1 MKRLIPITLAALLLT
16 GCGSPVNASPS
27 VGPSQIKLPIVS
39 SGEMPKYKRVVAL
52 ADGSAE
58 IVASLGF
65 KEYLVGRDIASTMP
79 ELKNIPVDTD
89 AHQVSVERVLT
100 QKPDLILIDSN
111 TSPTSALNTL
121 KQTGIK
127 IVSIPSSFSLA
138 NIPVKEA
145 AIANALGVMKAAN
158 LLKKDLVSATF
169 APSQTKVVF
178 LYLRGTASIY
188 LVGGKGSGADSIL
201 EKIGVRDVGAENLK
215 TPFTALSAEALIK
228 MNPDVILLMTKGLDS
243 VGGISGLISLPGIA
257 QTSAGKRRAIVTVD
271 DSLLLSFG
279 PRTAP
284 MLPLLR
290 NAIDKVAK

>member
-1 MKRLIPITLAALLLT
+1 
-16 GCGSPVNASPS
+16 
-27 VGPSQIKLPIVS
+27 
-39 SGEMPKYKRVVAL
+39 
-52 ADGSAE
+52 
-58 IVASLGF
+58 
-65 KEYLVGRDIASTMP
+65 
-79 ELKNIPVDTD
+79 
-89 AHQVSVERVLT
+89 
-100 QKPDLILIDSN
+100 
-111 TSPTSALNTL
+111 
-121 KQTGIK
+121 
-127 IVSIPSSFSLA
+127 
-138 NIPVKEA
+138 
-145 AIANALGVMKAAN
+145 MKAAD
-158 LLKKDLVSATF
+158 LLKRDLVSATF

-243 VGGISGLISLPGIA
+243 VGGISGLVSLPGIA

-290 NAIDKVAK
+290 NVIDKVAK